1 MPVHSMILAI
11 AGTASAIFLGYCVY
25 YDHKRRM
32 DPEYRRKLHERRE
45 RDQAQLKKQLLHD
58 EAKKA
63 AAMDADSWSP
73 CECGCGKRMGGKP
86 DLSDQAAMERYL
98 FHEIKLGEYLIIRGR
113 LDEGLT
119 HMANAIELCGQPDV
133 LLQMME
139 ATLPDHIFRPL
150 IQKLQEHAQL
160 NDSSE
165 ISEPSSSLSI
175 DGNFNRPSSDTS
187 LPIPLLHSL

>member
-1 MPVHSMILAI
+1 MPVHPMILAI
-11 AGTASAIFLGYCVY
+11 AGAASAIFLGYCVY

-45 RDQAQLKKQLLHD
+45 RDQEKSKNQLLHD
-58 EAKKA
+58 GA
-63 AAMDADSWSP
+63 AADSGSP
-73 CECGCGKRMGGKP
+73 CECGCGKKMGGKP
-86 DLSDQAAMERYL
+86 DLSDQAALERYL
-98 FHEIKLGEYLIIRGR
+98 FHEIKLGEYLIINGR

-139 ATLPDHIFRPL
+139 ATLPDNIFRPL

-160 NDSSE
+160 NESSE
-165 ISEPSSSLSI
+165 ISEQSSLLSI
-175 DGNFNRPSSDTS
+175 DVDGRSSNLNRASSDTS